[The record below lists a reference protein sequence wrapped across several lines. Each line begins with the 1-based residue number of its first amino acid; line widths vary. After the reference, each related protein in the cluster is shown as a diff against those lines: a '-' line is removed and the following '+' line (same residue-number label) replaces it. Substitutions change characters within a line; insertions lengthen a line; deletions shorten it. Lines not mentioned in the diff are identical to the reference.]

1 MAFVIENIRLK
12 ELKAIVDENHDFY
25 IEFIRFIEE
34 QGYRHIRDFVKEPD
48 ESKSLTVIRGF
59 LSAEQ
64 KSILYDGIFRPF
76 ANQKARWY
84 FLSWLFRDAPAQRLN
99 PLVAS
104 FPGENLVD
112 RRAAL
117 LNRLRKDAACL
128 FPSEANWEWPA
139 LSEVLLSR
147 LEGSRRALK
156 GTLFEGIVRRILV
169 DIFEREKLG
178 VQVGISEKRIES
190 ETYDVQAAGSKQTIL
205 LPVKTRETM
214 GGGHALLFTR
224 DIHKSIS
231 VAVNNG
237 YSCIPIIIAESWGG
251 NLSDLA
257 SEYFIYIQ
265 RNPNE
270 LKEIEP
276 LLRTALEDLIHQFRD
291 IE

>member
-1 MAFVIENIRLK
+1 MAFVIENVRLK

-25 IEFIRFIEE
+25 IEFTRFIKA
-34 QGYRHIRDFVKEPD
+34 QGYRHVRDFVQDPD
-48 ESKSLTVIRGF
+48 DSKSLAVIYDF
-59 LSAEQ
+59 LSGRQGA
-64 KSILYDGIFRPF
+64 ILYDGIFRPF
-76 ANQKARWY
+76 PNQKARWY
-84 FLSWLFRDAPAQRLN
+84 FLSWLFRDAPAQRLG

-104 FPGENLVD
+104 FSGGNLTE
-112 RRAAL
+112 RRANL
-117 LNRLRKDAACL
+117 LNKLRKDVAPL
-128 FPSEANWEWPA
+128 FPTDANWEWPA
-139 LSEVLLSR
+139 LSEVLLAR

-169 DIFEREKLG
+169 EVFSREKIG
-178 VQVGISEKRIES
+178 VQVGTGEKRIED
-190 ETYDVQAAGSKQTIL
+190 ETYDVQVVGSKQTIL

-231 VAVNNG
+231 VATSNG
-237 YSCIPIIIAESWGG
+237 YACIPIVIAESWGG
-251 NLSDLA
+251 NLADLA
-257 SEYFIYIQ
+257 SAHFVYIR

-276 LLRTALEDLIHQFRD
+276 LLQAELEGLLQQFRE